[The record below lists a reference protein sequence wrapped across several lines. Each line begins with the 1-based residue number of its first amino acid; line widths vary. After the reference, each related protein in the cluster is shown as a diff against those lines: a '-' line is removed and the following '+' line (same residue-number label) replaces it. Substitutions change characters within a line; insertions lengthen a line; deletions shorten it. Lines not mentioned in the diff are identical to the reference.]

1 MIIKGKV
8 KNLWAEYNGM
18 LLPVHTDAKEQVAE
32 IEIELTGPDLQRI
45 VRNHFSTVLQK
56 EDIMVAIIQS
66 GNNAAQ
72 DITDRLE
79 HAK

>member
-32 IEIELTGPDLQRI
+32 IEIKIDIAKIIRDFKIALDGKRYKDDFPDKL
-45 VRNHFSTVLQK
+45 
-56 EDIMVAIIQS
+56 
-66 GNNAAQ
+66 AQ
-72 DITDRLE
+72 EISERLE
-79 HAK
+79 IPFC